1 MPPGVLLKGK
11 KRPSPEVAVIGINI
25 SHVAENYTYVPY
37 LFLSLSLSLSI
48 YIYIYIKNWQSVI

>member
-37 LFLSLSLSLSI
+37 LFLSLSFSLSLSLSLSI
-48 YIYIYIKNWQSVI
+48 YIYIYI